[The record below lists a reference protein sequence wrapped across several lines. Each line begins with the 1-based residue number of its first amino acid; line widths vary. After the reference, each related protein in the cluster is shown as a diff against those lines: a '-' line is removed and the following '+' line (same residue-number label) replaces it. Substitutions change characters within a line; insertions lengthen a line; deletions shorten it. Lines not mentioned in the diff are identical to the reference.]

1 MSKQVLSVGD
11 FALILN
17 MVNERV
23 EMFERRIEPYD
34 KRWLSKQELKE
45 QQEKLD
51 KEREERLNS
60 SMFLQLKHLQQSLQN
75 LNIEVETPDVELTHQ
90 HEDKGEKNDRK

>member
-17 MVNERV
+17 MANERV
-23 EMFERRIEPYD
+23 ERFERRDVPFNE
-34 KRWLSKQELKE
+34 RWLSKQELKE

-51 KEREERLNS
+51 KEREERINS
-60 SMFLQLKHLQQSLQN
+60 SMYLQLKHLQQSLQN

-90 HEDKGEKNDRK
+90 HEDKGE